1 MDRNWFGLK
10 GIRPVMLL
18 LTVLSLLQGAAIVA
32 QAMLLSKAI
41 TLLFDGHAVKEAIL
55 PLVYFLVILTL
66 RYTIEWLQRK
76 AAGRF
81 AENTGQSL
89 RQQLLDRIFELGPR
103 FAAREGSGKL
113 VHLAMEGVDRFRS
126 YLELS
131 IPRMIDMM
139 MITIAILLTVFSLD
153 FISGL
158 ILLVAMPVLIGFF
171 ILLGFAARKMA
182 DREWKTYRVLSHH
195 FTDSL
200 RGLETLKYL
209 GRSRAHGETVG
220 RVAEQYRHATMR
232 TLRVAFLSSFAL
244 DFFSM
249 LSIAFVAVGLGLR
262 LIGGSIGLEVAL
274 IVLLLA
280 PEYFLPVRMLGSDYH
295 ASLDGKE
302 AWRTIRTIMDQP
314 PVHREDGQ
322 ANSKSNAD
330 LNSNFSTDHVP
341 KPENDGSHTFAHA
354 MTLPIVM
361 SDIQV
366 VGDGG
371 NVLLKDVNAS
381 LGEHVH
387 KVGIVG
393 ASGAGKTT
401 LLSVLGGFT
410 ELAAGQILAGEHRI
424 AGSSLTEWQRQIAY
438 IPQHPYIFSLSLA
451 DNIRFYE
458 PDASNHQVD
467 QAIDAAGLRE
477 FVDQLP
483 MGSMQRIGEGGRTLS
498 GGQAQR
504 IALARALLSNRPIIL
519 LDEPTTHLD
528 IETEWELKQ
537 AILSI
542 FKDKR
547 IFLAT
552 HRYHWMKEMD
562 LVWVLQDGQLVETGS
577 HEQLIAKGG
586 VYHQLL
592 TARERGRGQ

>member
-1 MDRNWFGLK
+1 MDRAWFTLK
-10 GIRPVMLL
+10 GFRPVMLL

-41 TLLFDGHAVKEAIL
+41 TLLFEGHSVKEAIM
-55 PLVYFLVILTL
+55 PLVFFLMILTL
-66 RYTIEWLQRK
+66 RYTLEWLQRK

-81 AENTGQSL
+81 AENSGQAL
-89 RQQLLDRIFELGPR
+89 RRQLLDRIFELGPR
-103 FAAREGSGKL
+103 FSAREGSGKL
-113 VHLAMEGVDRFRS
+113 VHLALEGVDRFRS

-131 IPRMIDMM
+131 IPRMIDML
-139 MITIAILLTVFSLD
+139 IVTIAILAAVFSLD
-153 FISGL
+153 FLSGL

-182 DREWKTYRVLSHH
+182 DREWKSYRVLSHH

-200 RGLETLKYL
+200 RGLETLKFL
-209 GRSRAHGETVG
+209 GRSRAHGETIG
-220 RVAEQYRHATMR
+220 RVANQYRQATMR

-262 LIGGSIGLEVAL
+262 LIGGGIGLEVAL

-302 AWRTIRTIMDQP
+302 AWRTIRSIMDQP
-314 PVHREDGQ
+314 AVRFGADR
-322 ANSKSNAD
+322 SK
-330 LNSNFSTDHVP
+330 HVP
-341 KPENDGSHTFAHA
+341 EHELNKSDLFAEA
-354 MTLPIVM
+354 ATLPMEMAQIR
-361 SDIQV
+361 V
-366 VGDGG
+366 VSEEGK
-371 NVLLKDVNAS
+371 VLLKDLNAS
-381 LGEHVH
+381 LDDQVQ
-387 KVGIVG
+387 KIGIVG

-401 LLSVLGGFT
+401 LLGVLGGFT
-410 ELAAGQILAGEHRI
+410 EPAAGNLLAGKQRI
-424 AGSSLTEWQRQIAY
+424 AGSSMSEWQRQIAY

-458 PDASNHQVD
+458 PDASNDEVN
-467 QAIDAAGLRE
+467 QAIDAVGLRKL
-477 FVDQLP
+477 VDQLP
-483 MGSMQRIGEGGRTLS
+483 LGMMEPIGEGGRALS

-504 IALARALLSNRPIIL
+504 IALARALLSNRPVIL

-528 IETEWELKQ
+528 IETEWELKH

-562 LVWVLQDGQLVETGS
+562 EIWVLQDGQLVETGS
-577 HEQLIAKGG
+577 HKQLLARGG

-592 TARERGRGQ
+592 TARERGRV